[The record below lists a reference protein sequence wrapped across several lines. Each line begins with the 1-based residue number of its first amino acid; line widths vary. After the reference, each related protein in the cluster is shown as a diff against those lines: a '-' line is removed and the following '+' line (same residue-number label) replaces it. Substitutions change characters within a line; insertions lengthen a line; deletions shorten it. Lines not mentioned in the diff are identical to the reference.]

1 MLGRLLDDLKQVPPA
16 PGVDE
21 VLVPGEPEARAQAE
35 RERDGIPLPPTLWT
49 TLSELSTDLGVTVP
63 AAG

>member
-1 MLGRLLDDLKQVPPA
+1 M
-16 PGVDE
+16 
-21 VLVPGEPEARAQAE
+21 PGEPEARAKEE

-49 TLSELSTDLGVTVP
+49 TLWELSTDLGVTVP